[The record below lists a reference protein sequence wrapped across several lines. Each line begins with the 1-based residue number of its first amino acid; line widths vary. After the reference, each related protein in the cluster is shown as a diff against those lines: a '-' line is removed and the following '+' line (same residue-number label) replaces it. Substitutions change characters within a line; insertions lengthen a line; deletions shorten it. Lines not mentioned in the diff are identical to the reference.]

1 MNNENTAESKQYM
14 VTLGEAARRFCT
26 GATFGGWKNINNMFG
41 GRTSRSEYW
50 WLMLLCWSIDIV
62 LSLTIGLIPGVN
74 IIVALVF
81 FIVFLALGCRRMQD
95 VGLPGILVLI
105 PVLNPVC
112 FLLKGSPKEN
122 KYGPVPN
129 SEPVETN
136 KKWTV
141 FACACIGAA
150 ILLLALVSIVSAKSS
165 AM

>member
-1 MNNENTAESKQYM
+1 MNNENKAESKQYM

-26 GATFGGWKNINNMFG
+26 GASFGGWKNINNMFG

-50 WLMLLCWSIDIV
+50 WLMLLC
-62 LSLTIGLIPGVN
+62 LSLNIALGLTIGLIPGVN
-74 IIVALVF
+74 VIVRLFF
-81 FIVFLALGCRRMQD
+81 FIIFLALGCRRMQD

-112 FLLKGSPKEN
+112 FLLKSSPKEN

-129 SEPVETN
+129 TEPVETN

-141 FACACIGAA
+141 FAYACIGAA
-150 ILLLALVSIVSAKSS
+150 ILLFVVASIVLAE
-165 AM
+165 